1 MRCHKEGIGL
11 RAVARRGPLVE
22 YQREGYNMCRSM
34 LGAIREETVTYLF
47 NLDLSKQRT
56 QASAVRLAEP
66 SRPKFLQY
74 SAPDE
79 DGHEQ
84 VHVERTKES

>member
-1 MRCHKEGIGL
+1 MYED
-11 RAVARRGPLVE
+11 
-22 YQREGYNMCRSM
+22 M

-56 QASAVRLAEP
+56 QASAVQLQTP

-74 SAPDE
+74 SAPSE
-79 DGHEQ
+79 DGGTS
-84 VHVERTKES
+84 VRVVNKKS